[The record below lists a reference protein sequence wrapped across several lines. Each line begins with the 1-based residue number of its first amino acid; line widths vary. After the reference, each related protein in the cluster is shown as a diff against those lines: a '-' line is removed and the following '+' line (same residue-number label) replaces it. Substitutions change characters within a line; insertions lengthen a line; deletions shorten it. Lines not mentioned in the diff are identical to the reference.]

1 MINFCILN
9 THIWHYYSNIRTL
22 TPCGAWTRVVERL
35 LAFDSLSGATVMV
48 TEHLLAYYRHIQM
61 PTWLLK
67 SFQISTRL
75 LLSLQSSKGCCQMC
89 TSYWQ
94 SLQSSNGGCQTC
106 TSFQQSLQSWNRGY
120 QTCTSLQQ
128 SLRNSNGGRQTS
140 TQGCRKQSA
149 DGQAQLDVGGEAVN
163 NLRAKRAAKFCIFSC
178 QEGTSAS
185 NWVLPLLCCLSL
197 AVLNVSLMRAHVR
210 TYLPNF
216 TTVQRPHKSRTHNLC
231 LNFGWKWSGHG
242 RTSRTGSGAYGTSLW
257 QSLQSSKGGLPNVY

>member
-75 LLSLQSSKGCCQMC
+75 LLSLQSSKGCCQ
-89 TSYWQ
+89 
-94 SLQSSNGGCQTC
+94 TC

-120 QTCTSLQQ
+120 QTCTSLRQ

-163 NLRAKRAAKFCIFSC
+163 NLRAKRAAKFCIFSFSFKL
-178 QEGTSAS
+178 GVT
-185 NWVLPLLCCLSL
+185 VTLLS
-197 AVLNVSLMRAHVR
+197 
-210 TYLPNF
+210 
-216 TTVQRPHKSRTHNLC
+216 
-231 LNFGWKWSGHG
+231 
-242 RTSRTGSGAYGTSLW
+242 
-257 QSLQSSKGGLPNVY
+257 